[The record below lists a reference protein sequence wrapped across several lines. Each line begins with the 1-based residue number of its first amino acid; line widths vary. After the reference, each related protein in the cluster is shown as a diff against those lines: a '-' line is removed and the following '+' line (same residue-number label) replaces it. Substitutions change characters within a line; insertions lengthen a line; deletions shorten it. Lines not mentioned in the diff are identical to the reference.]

1 VPGVRVGSELVTAL
15 ARAVHLLAAGEMV
28 RRGYPCTPVAVCG
41 EPVTSGPEGED
52 DPNYCPDCVRAAIQ
66 GCARPVG
73 SDGRG

>member
-1 VPGVRVGSELVTAL
+1 
-15 ARAVHLLAAGEMV
+15 MF

-41 EPVTSGPEGED
+41 EPLTSGSDSED

-73 SDGRG
+73 GDGRG